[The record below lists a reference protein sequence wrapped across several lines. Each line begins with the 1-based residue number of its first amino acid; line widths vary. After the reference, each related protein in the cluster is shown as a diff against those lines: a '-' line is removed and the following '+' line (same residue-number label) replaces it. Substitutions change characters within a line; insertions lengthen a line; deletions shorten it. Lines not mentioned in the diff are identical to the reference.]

1 MAIIDATQ
9 FSMPID
15 RAGYLAQLED
25 ALFRGVEYVS
35 YGGDQVKYRSTDDMI
50 RIRDLLKSEL
60 GLSVPGSRRR
70 ARRAV
75 FGRQ

>member
-9 FSMPID
+9 FSMPTD

-25 ALFRGVEYVS
+25 AIFRGVDYVS
-35 YGGDQVKYRSTDDMI
+35 YGGDQVKYRSLTDMLV
-50 RIRDLLKSEL
+50 IRDLLRDEL
-60 GLSVPGSRRR
+60 GIKIPGRRRR

-75 FGRQ
+75 FGRL

>member
-1 MAIIDATQ
+1 
-9 FSMPID
+9 MPTD

-25 ALFRGVEYVS
+25 AIFRGVEYVS
-35 YGGDQVKYRSTDDMI
+35 YGGDQVKYRSVSDML
-50 RIRDLLKSEL
+50 RIRNLLKSEL